1 MEFELFE
8 KRSSTIISKVNE
20 KKSYDF
26 FLVIYITKYKY
37 WAISGSEVSHA
48 YSRHQSKRCG
58 WFLPNPIVK

>member
-8 KRSSTIISKVNE
+8 KRSSANYFQSE
-20 KKSYDF
+20 REKSYDF
-26 FLVIYITKYKY
+26 FLVIYITNYKY